1 MARARIGELLIAQGA
16 IDALQLASALSYQ
29 QRWGGRL
36 GRSLVAMGFVRE
48 DAMLATVGTQLGVP
62 VFEVGDRDVPPAVL
76 RLLPERVIRSRRV
89 LPLGYLGAA
98 LGAAVVIATADPF
111 DLPALD
117 ELAFTVGRSIRPVL
131 AAEDDLDR
139 AIARLLDGVIL
150 PRPGFWHRRD
160 ALDLPADDRRPLTL
174 IHHGGGELVLQ

>member
-1 MARARIGELLIAQGA
+1 MARVRIGELLVGQGA

-48 DAMLATVGTQLGVP
+48 EALLATVGAQLGVP
-62 VFEVGDRDVPPAVL
+62 VIEIGDRAVPPAVL
-76 RLLPERVIRSRRV
+76 RLLPQRVIRSRRV
-89 LPLGYLGAA
+89 LPLGRLGAA
-98 LGAAVVIATADPF
+98 RGGAVVIATADPF

-117 ELAFTVGRSIRPVL
+117 ELAFTVGRSVRPVL

-150 PRPGFWHRRD
+150 PRPGFLHRRD
-160 ALDLPADDRRPLTL
+160 ALELPEDDRRPLTL

>member
-1 MARARIGELLIAQGA
+1 MLIARGA

-36 GRSLVAMGFVRE
+36 GRSLVAMGFLRE
-48 DAMLATVGTQLGVP
+48 EAVLATVSAQLGVP
-62 VFEVGDRDVPPAVL
+62 VIEIGDRAVPPAIL
-76 RLLPERVIRSRRV
+76 RLLPQRVIRSRRV
-89 LPLGYLGAA
+89 LPLGRLGPAR
-98 LGAAVVIATADPF
+98 GGAVVIATADPF

-117 ELAFTVGRSIRPVL
+117 ELAFTVGRSVRPVL

-150 PRPGFWHRRD
+150 PSPGFRHRRD
-160 ALDLPADDRRPLTL
+160 ALELPKDDRRPVTL
-174 IHHGGGELVLQ
+174 IQQGGGELVLQ

>member
-1 MARARIGELLIAQGA
+1 MARARIGELLIGQGA

-36 GRSLVAMGFVRE
+36 GRSLVAMGFLRE
-48 DAMLATVGTQLGVP
+48 EAVLATVGAQLGVP
-62 VFEVGDRDVPPAVL
+62 VFEIGDRAVPPAVL
-76 RLLPERVIRSRRV
+76 RLLPQRVIRSRRV
-89 LPLGYLGAA
+89 LPLGRLGAA
-98 LGAAVVIATADPF
+98 RGGAVVIATADPF

-117 ELAFTVGRSIRPVL
+117 ELAFTVGRSVRPVL

-139 AIARLLDGVIL
+139 AIARLLDGVLL
-150 PRPGFWHRRD
+150 PSPGFRHRRD
-160 ALDLPADDRRPLTL
+160 ALELPEDDRRPATL